1 VSWLTPQEI
10 ADITG
15 GRWLD
20 APPSQLVGVGTDTR
34 EDLAGRLFV
43 ALKGD
48 RFDAHDFL
56 KAAAE
61 RGAAAAMVHRE
72 VPGQGLP
79 RLLVK
84 DTLLAVQAMAAAWRA
99 RMPNAW
105 CIAITGSAGK
115 TTTRRLVEGACRAI
129 GPTHASPKSF
139 NNHLGVPL
147 TLLSAP
153 ADSRFLVIEIGMNHP
168 GEIEP
173 LSRMAAPRVAMV
185 MNAGTAH
192 LGGLG
197 SREAIAREKSTI
209 ARGLQPAG
217 LFVVHG
223 DQDHLLHEA
232 FREPLPSGGRIHAFG
247 TRGLCAYRLRGR
259 TQRPDGSQEI
269 VAGTPLGEIRFT
281 IRLPGAH
288 NAMNAVGVLAALA
301 SLGLPVDRVLAGMAA
316 VEPADMRLVRSDLG
330 GIAVFNDAYN
340 ANPDSVLAA
349 VRTFAELAPAGA
361 RRVVALGDML
371 ELGPEGPD
379 LHAMVGRE
387 LATAFAGSPPDL
399 CIACGSLARNLAEAL
414 RAAAPHARI
423 EMSADLA
430 ADAAR
435 LAALL
440 KPGDALLVKGSRGS
454 GMERLVAAIS
464 PSQETKKTGPA
475 GR

>member
-1 VSWLTPQEI
+1 VSFLTPQEL

-20 APPSQLVGVGTDTR
+20 APPAEVRAVGTDTR

-48 RFDAHDFL
+48 RFDAHDL
-56 KAAAE
+56 LPAAAGM
-61 RGAAAAMVHRE
+61 GAAAAMVHRQ
-72 VPGQGLP
+72 VAGAGLP

-84 DTLLAVQAMAAAWRA
+84 DTLVALQALAAAWRH

-115 TTTRRLVEGACRAI
+115 TTTRRMVEGACAAI
-129 GPTHASPKSF
+129 GPTHASPRSF

-147 TLLSAP
+147 TLLGAP
-153 ADSRFLVIEIGMNHP
+153 PDTRFLVVEIGMNHP

-217 LFVVHG
+217 QFVVQG
-223 DQDHLLHEA
+223 DQEHLVREA
-232 FREPLPSGGRIHAFG
+232 FVEGMPPAGRVVLFG
-247 TRGLCAYRLRGR
+247 NRGMCAYRLAGR
-259 TQRPDGSQEI
+259 SQRADGSQEI
-269 VAGTPLGEIRFT
+269 RVGTPQGEVRCT

-288 NAMNAVGVLAALA
+288 NAMNAVGVLAALLP
-301 SLGLPVDRVLAGMAA
+301 LGLPVDRVVAGMGS
-316 VEPADMRLVRSDLG
+316 VEPADMRLVRGDLA

-371 ELGPEGPD
+371 ELGDEGPA

-387 LATAFAGSPPDL
+387 LAAAFAGGPPDL
-399 CIACGSLARNLAEAL
+399 CIACGSLCRHLAEAL
-414 RAAAPHARI
+414 RAAAPGARI
-423 EMSADLA
+423 ETSQDLA
-430 ADAAR
+430 ADAPR

-464 PSQETKKTGPA
+464 STPEQKKSAPP

>member
-1 VSWLTPQEI
+1 VSFLTPQEI
-10 ADITG
+10 AEITG

-20 APPSQLVGVGTDTR
+20 APPSQLAGVGTDTR

-56 KAAAE
+56 KSARE
-61 RGAAAAMVHRE
+61 RGAAATMVHRE
-72 VPGQGLP
+72 VDGAGLP

-84 DTLLAVQAMAAAWRA
+84 DTLVATQAMAAAWRA

-115 TTTRRLVEGACRAI
+115 TTTRRMVEGACAAI
-129 GPTHASPKSF
+129 GTTHASPKSF

-147 TLLSAP
+147 TLLAAP

-197 SREAIAREKSTI
+197 SREAIAREKCTI

-232 FREPLPSGGRIHAFG
+232 FREALPSGGRIHAFG
-247 TRGLCAYRLRGR
+247 TRGLCAFRLRGR

-301 SLGLPVDRVLAGMAA
+301 SLGLPVERVVAGMGA
-316 VEPADMRLVRSDLG
+316 VEPADMRLVRSDMG

-371 ELGPEGPD
+371 ELGAQGAD

-399 CIACGSLARNLAEAL
+399 CIVCGSLTRHLAEAL
-414 RAAAPHARI
+414 RATAPQARI

-430 ADAAR
+430 ADSAR

-464 PSQETKKTGPA
+464 PPQEAKKTGLG

>member
-20 APPSQLVGVGTDTR
+20 APPQAVTGVGTDTR
-34 EDLAGRLFV
+34 EDLSGRLFV

-61 RGAAAAMVHRE
+61 RGAAAAMVHRD

-197 SREAIAREKSTI
+197 SREAIAREKCTI

-247 TRGLCAYRLRGR
+247 TRGLCAFRLRGR
-259 TQRPDGSQEI
+259 IQSADGSQDI
-269 VAGTPLGEIRFT
+269 LLDTPLGETTCT

-288 NAMNAVGVLAALA
+288 NAMNAVGVVAALA
-301 SLGLPVDRVLAGMAA
+301 SLGLPVEKVFEGIAT
-316 VEPADMRLVRSDLG
+316 VEPADMRLVRADLG

-371 ELGPEGPD
+371 ELGEEGPA

-387 LATAFAGSPPDL
+387 LATAFAGGPPDL
-399 CIACGSLARNLAEAL
+399 CIACGQLTRHLADAL
-414 RAAAPHARI
+414 RAAAPGARI
-423 EMSADLA
+423 ESSADLA
-430 ADAAR
+430 ADAPR

-464 PSQETKKTGPA
+464 FPQEAKKSAPA